1 MGPASSSVA
10 GGLPIPVQTMV
21 TAVTTIPSGSDIIS
35 SASMAGSMSDT
46 PIPAS
51 TTATNGG
58 TLSPATSN
66 ATSAGDMGVPAAL
79 LDIPTEN
86 PVNPLLMPSVGIAAL
101 PSGFGSMEGNG
112 GSGNVTMLFRPT
124 AVQRFEGSAVK
135 LTTGA
140 VAGLAGLVAFIFLL

>member
-1 MGPASSSVA
+1 
-10 GGLPIPVQTMV
+10 
-21 TAVTTIPSGSDIIS
+21 
-35 SASMAGSMSDT
+35 
-46 PIPAS
+46 
-51 TTATNGG
+51 
-58 TLSPATSN
+58 
-66 ATSAGDMGVPAAL
+66 MGVPAAL

-135 LTTGA
+135 LTTGV
-140 VAGLAGLVAFIFLL
+140 VAGLAGLVAFIFLLWDCLAIGCGLNYKDTSIRMSGGKWVFARFAFHLILAWPSERCTKSQLALAM